1 MNEKRIIKKYPNRR
15 LYDTK
20 DSKYITLEDIGI
32 LVSENKEF
40 VVIDNKTGKELT
52 KSILLQ
58 IIIDKEQNSDSIFST
73 EVLIQIIQ
81 SYENSYHNV
90 MDNQLKKNIG
100 ELISHYKNQQKHT
113 RPETTKDSINN
124 EEENDKL
131 NIIE

>member
-20 DSKYITLEDIGI
+20 DSKYITLEDIAI
-32 LVSENKEF
+32 LVSESKKF
-40 VVIDNKTGKELT
+40 VVIDSKTGKELT

-81 SYENSYHNV
+81 SYENSYYSI
-90 MDNQLKKNIG
+90 MDSQLKKNIG
-100 ELISHYKNQQKHT
+100 ELISQYKKQKKYAS
-113 RPETTKDSINN
+113 PKITKNSINS
-124 EEENDKL
+124 ED
-131 NIIE
+131 

>member
-1 MNEKRIIKKYPNRR
+1 MNKKRIIKKYPNRR

-20 DSKYITLEDIGI
+20 DSKYITLGDIAI

-58 IIIDKEQNSDSIFST
+58 IIIDKEQNSDLIFST

-81 SYENSYHNV
+81 SYENSYYSV
-90 MDNQLKKNIG
+90 MDSPLKKNTEG
-100 ELISHYKNQQKHT
+100 FISQYKKQKKHT
-113 RPETTKDSINN
+113 E
-124 EEENDKL
+124 L
-131 NIIE
+131 

>member
-20 DSKYITLEDIGI
+20 DSKYITLGDIAI

-58 IIIDKEQNSDSIFST
+58 IIIDKEQNSVSIFST
-73 EVLIQIIQ
+73 KVLIQIIQ

-113 RPETTKDSINN
+113 GPEITKDPINN
-124 EEENDKL
+124 ED
-131 NIIE
+131 

>member
-20 DSKYITLEDIGI
+20 DSKYITLGDIAI

-40 VVIDNKTGKELT
+40 VVIDTKTGKELT

-81 SYENSYHNV
+81 SYENSYYSV
-90 MDNQLKKNIG
+90 MDSQLKKNTG
-100 ELISHYKNQQKHT
+100 ELISQYKKQKKYT
-113 RPETTKDSINN
+113 EPKITKDLINSG
-124 EEENDKL
+124 D
-131 NIIE
+131 

>member
-32 LVSENKEF
+32 LVRENKEF
-40 VVIDNKTGKELT
+40 VVIDTKTGKELT

-81 SYENSYHNV
+81 SYENSHHSV
-90 MDNQLKKNIG
+90 MGSQLKKNIG

-113 RPETTKDSINN
+113 GPEITKDPINN
-124 EEENDKL
+124 ED
-131 NIIE
+131 

>member
-32 LVSENKEF
+32 LVSKNKEF
-40 VVIDNKTGKELT
+40 VVIDTKTGKELT
-52 KSILLQ
+52 KNILLQ
-58 IIIDKEQNSDSIFST
+58 IIIDKEQNSASIFST

-90 MDNQLKKNIG
+90 MDNRLKNNIG
-100 ELISHYKNQQKHT
+100 KLISQHKK
-113 RPETTKDSINN
+113 
-124 EEENDKL
+124 
-131 NIIE
+131 

>member
-20 DSKYITLEDIGI
+20 DSKYITLEDIAI
-32 LVSENKEF
+32 LVSESKKF
-40 VVIDNKTGKELT
+40 VVIDSKTGKELT

-81 SYENSYHNV
+81 SYENSYYSA
-90 MDNQLKKNIG
+90 MDSQLKKNIG
-100 ELISHYKNQQKHT
+100 ELISQYKKQKKHT
-113 RPETTKDSINN
+113 VPEITKDSINS
-124 EEENDKL
+124 ED
-131 NIIE
+131 

>member
-32 LVSENKEF
+32 LVSKNKEF
-40 VVIDNKTGKELT
+40 VVIDTKTGKELT
-52 KSILLQ
+52 KNILLQ
-58 IIIDKEQNSDSIFST
+58 IIIDKEQNSASIFST

-90 MDNQLKKNIG
+90 MDSRLKNNIG
-100 ELISHYKNQQKHT
+100 ELISQHKKQQKHG
-113 RPETTKDSINN
+113 RFVITKDSINN
-124 EEENDKL
+124 ED
-131 NIIE
+131 

>member
-20 DSKYITLEDIGI
+20 DSKYITLGDIAI

-81 SYENSYHNV
+81 SYENSYYSA
-90 MDNQLKKNIG
+90 MDSQLKKNIG
-100 ELISHYKNQQKHT
+100 ESISQYKKQKNI
-113 RPETTKDSINN
+113 RNCKITKDLINSG
-124 EEENDKL
+124 D
-131 NIIE
+131 

>member
-1 MNEKRIIKKYPNRR
+1 MNGKRIIKKYPNRR

-20 DSKYITLEDIGI
+20 DSKYITLEDIRI

-40 VVIDNKTGKELT
+40 VVIDTKTEEELT

-81 SYENSYHNV
+81 SYENSYYSV
-90 MDNQLKKNIG
+90 MDSPLKNNIEG
-100 ELISHYKNQQKHT
+100 FISQYKKQKKHT
-113 RPETTKDSINN
+113 E
-124 EEENDKL
+124 L
-131 NIIE
+131 

>member
-40 VVIDNKTGKELT
+40 VVIDTKTGKELT

-58 IIIDKEQNSDSIFST
+58 IIIDKEQNSVSIFST

-81 SYENSYHNV
+81 SYENSYYSA
-90 MDNQLKKNIG
+90 MDSQLKKNIG
-100 ELISHYKNQQKHT
+100 ELISQYKKQKKYT
-113 RPETTKDSINN
+113 EPKITKSSINS
-124 EEENDKL
+124 ED
-131 NIIE
+131 

>member
-40 VVIDNKTGKELT
+40 VVIDTKTGKELT

-81 SYENSYHNV
+81 SYENSYYSA
-90 MDNQLKKNIG
+90 MDSQLKKNIG
-100 ELISHYKNQQKHT
+100 ELISQYKKQKKYT
-113 RPETTKDSINN
+113 EPKITKSSINS
-124 EEENDKL
+124 ED
-131 NIIE
+131 

>member
-20 DSKYITLEDIGI
+20 DSKYITLEDIAI
-32 LVSENKEF
+32 LVSESKKF
-40 VVIDNKTGKELT
+40 VVIDSKTGKELT

-81 SYENSYHNV
+81 SYENSYYSA
-90 MDNQLKKNIG
+90 MDSQLKKNIG
-100 ELISHYKNQQKHT
+100 ELISQYKKQKKHT
-113 RPETTKDSINN
+113 GPEITKDSINS
-124 EEENDKL
+124 ED
-131 NIIE
+131 

>member
-20 DSKYITLEDIGI
+20 DSKYITLEDIAI
-32 LVSENKEF
+32 LVSESKKF
-40 VVIDNKTGKELT
+40 VVIDSKTGKELT

-81 SYENSYHNV
+81 SYKNSYYSV
-90 MDNQLKKNIG
+90 MDSQLKKNTG
-100 ELISHYKNQQKHT
+100 ELISQYKKQKKYT
-113 RPETTKDSINN
+113 EPKITKSSINS
-124 EEENDKL
+124 ED
-131 NIIE
+131 

>member
-1 MNEKRIIKKYPNRR
+1 MNKKRIIKKYPNRR

-40 VVIDNKTGKELT
+40 VVIDTKTGKELT

-81 SYENSYHNV
+81 SYENSYYSI
-90 MDNQLKKNIG
+90 MDSQLKKNIG
-100 ELISHYKNQQKHT
+100 ELISQYKKQKKYT
-113 RPETTKDSINN
+113 GPKITKNSINS
-124 EEENDKL
+124 ED
-131 NIIE
+131 

>member
-20 DSKYITLEDIGI
+20 DSKYITLGDIAI

-40 VVIDNKTGKELT
+40 VVIDTKTGKELT

-58 IIIDKEQNSDSIFST
+58 IIINKEQNSDSILST

-81 SYENSYHNV
+81 SYENSHHSV
-90 MDNQLKKNIG
+90 MGSQLKKNIG
-100 ELISHYKNQQKHT
+100 GLISQYKKQKKHT
-113 RPETTKDSINN
+113 E
-124 EEENDKL
+124 L
-131 NIIE
+131 

>member
-20 DSKYITLEDIGI
+20 DSKYITLEDIRI

-40 VVIDNKTGKELT
+40 VVIDTKTEEELT

-81 SYENSYHNV
+81 SYKNSYYSA
-90 MDNQLKKNIG
+90 MDSQLKKNIG
-100 ELISHYKNQQKHT
+100 ELISQYKKQKKHT
-113 RPETTKDSINN
+113 VPEITKDSINS
-124 EEENDKL
+124 ED
-131 NIIE
+131 

>member
-1 MNEKRIIKKYPNRR
+1 MNKKRIIKKYPNRR

-40 VVIDNKTGKELT
+40 VVIDTKTGKELT

-58 IIIDKEQNSDSIFST
+58 IIINKEQNSDSIFST

-81 SYENSYHNV
+81 SYENSYYSI
-90 MDNQLKKNIG
+90 MDSQLKKNTG
-100 ELISHYKNQQKHT
+100 ELISQYKKQKKYT
-113 RPETTKDSINN
+113 EPKITKNSINS
-124 EEENDKL
+124 ED
-131 NIIE
+131 

>member
-20 DSKYITLEDIGI
+20 DSKYITLEDIRI

-40 VVIDNKTGKELT
+40 VVIDTKTEEELT

-58 IIIDKEQNSDSIFST
+58 IIINKEQNSDSIFST

-81 SYENSYHNV
+81 SYENSYYSV
-90 MDNQLKKNIG
+90 MDSPLKKKYWGIYFSVQEAKKTYG
-100 ELISHYKNQQKHT
+100 TVRLPKT
-113 RPETTKDSINN
+113 
-124 EEENDKL
+124 
-131 NIIE
+131 

>member
-20 DSKYITLEDIGI
+20 DSKYITLGDIAI

-81 SYENSYHNV
+81 SYENSYYSV
-90 MDNQLKKNIG
+90 MDSPLKRILRDLFLSTRSKKNIRNCK
-100 ELISHYKNQQKHT
+100 I
-113 RPETTKDSINN
+113 TKDLINSG
-124 EEENDKL
+124 D
-131 NIIE
+131 